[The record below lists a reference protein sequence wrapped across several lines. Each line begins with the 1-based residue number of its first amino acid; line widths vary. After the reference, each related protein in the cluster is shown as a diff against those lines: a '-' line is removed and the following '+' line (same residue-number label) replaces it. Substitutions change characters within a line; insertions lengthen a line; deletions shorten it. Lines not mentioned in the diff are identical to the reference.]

1 MLQICSGKLFKN
13 TVEYRNKLRG
23 VIYTNLQFG
32 FGGEERLDTEA
43 GSLLS
48 TSNLGQSNAIVYEI
62 EELIESTGQGKGIF
76 VSHGVDPYILDFST
90 IISFKLNCTAS
101 PSYTLTDRLLSNQKG
116 VSTHTIPSK
125 VVKRFFDKDIFCT
138 EDDGED
144 LRQFVKQLS
153 GLERRTYLGVMRAI
167 RTYVTGMQR
176 IADDFELAYTLLVA
190 SIESLAQDFDG
201 HKSSWDSYDQN
212 KRRLIDKALSR
223 ANNEVSESV
232 RTAILDIEH
241 TSLGRRFRDF
251 SIKHLKPSYFR
262 EDAVGVVHPISK
274 HDFPKAL
281 ANAYQARSQYIHNL
295 RTLPSQLTNT
305 NEYSD
310 STKIDN
316 KTWLTIQGLSRLARH
331 VITEFVHRQVIVDK
345 EEYDYSLERSG
356 IIRAKMAPQYWIGKT
371 ELYHGSGSQKLE
383 GFLSQIAALMSGIKG
398 AIVTDLREL
407 LSVVEKSIHELK
419 KEDRLPYIALYFIFN
434 WVVSEKEQT
443 ENAIDFQGKCE
454 IDLMSPSSES
464 LLVNTLFNITPNWN
478 LTEYKQTLTRYF
490 EKRDNKFS
498 FRAPMLLEAGMI
510 LSLAESYRVN
520 GELSTAVDLVSMAVE
535 NCPGHEELIKFEQ
548 EFKLE
553 SKTIKW
559 QTILL
564 SKVEG

>member
-13 TVEYRNKLRG
+13 TVEYRNQLRG
-23 VIYTNLQFG
+23 IIYTNLQFG
-32 FGGEERLDTEA
+32 FGREERLDTEA

-48 TSNLGQSNAIVYEI
+48 TSNLGQSNAIVYEV

-90 IISFKLNCTAS
+90 VISFKLNCTAS
-101 PSYTLTDRLLSNQKG
+101 PSYTLTDRLLSNQVG
-116 VSTHTIPSK
+116 VSTHSIPSK
-125 VVKRFFDKDIFCT
+125 IVKRFFDKDVYCT
-138 EDDGED
+138 EDDSEH
-144 LRQFVKQLS
+144 LSQYVKHLI
-153 GLERRTYLGVMRAI
+153 GLERRTYLGVMRAM

-201 HKSSWDSYDQN
+201 HKSSWKSYDQK
-212 KRRLIDKALSR
+212 KRRLIDEALSS
-223 ANNEVSESV
+223 ASSEVSEGV
-232 RTAILDIEH
+232 RTAILDFEH
-241 TSLGRRFRDF
+241 TSLSRRFRDF
-251 SIKHLKPSYFR
+251 SIEYINPSYFR
-262 EDAVGVVHPISK
+262 EEAVGIVHPISK
-274 HDFPKAL
+274 HDLPRAL

-295 RTLPSQLTNT
+295 RKLPSQLTHT
-305 NEYSD
+305 IEYSE
-310 STKIDN
+310 SSKIDN
-316 KTWLTIQGLSRLARH
+316 KTWLTLQGLSRLARH
-331 VITEFVHRQVIVDK
+331 VITEFVQRQVIIDK
-345 EEYDYSLERSG
+345 EQYDYSLERSG
-356 IIRAKMAPQYWIGKT
+356 IIQAKMAPQYWIGKT

-383 GFLSQIAALMSGIKG
+383 GFLSQIAALMSGTKG

-434 WVVSEKEQT
+434 GVVSDKEQT
-443 ENAIDFQGKCE
+443 ENAFDFQGKYE

-478 LTEYKQTLTRYF
+478 PTVYKQTLNHYF
-490 EKRDNKFS
+490 EKRDNRFS

-510 LSLAESYRVN
+510 LSLAENYRAN
-520 GELSTAVDLVSMAVE
+520 EELSTAVELVSMAVE
-535 NCPGHEELIKFEQ
+535 NYPGHEELRKFEQ

-553 SKTIKW
+553 SKRIEW
-559 QTILL
+559 RTILL
-564 SKVEG
+564 SKIEE